1 MKQLLLLVLV
11 IVLTTGITSA
21 QSPDMFN
28 YQAVARDD
36 QGNVLSNQDV
46 GIKIS
51 ILQGSAS
58 GTVVYEEEHTKM
70 TNDQGLVNLM
80 IGNGSVL
87 SGTFSNINWGND
99 SYFLQVGLD
108 ETGGTSY
115 STMGTTQLLSVPY
128 AKYADSTGSAF
139 SGNYGDLNNIPDFTD
154 WDQNV
159 NDDFSGSYNDLMN
172 TPNLSDTVNWN
183 QAYDWGNHANS
194 GYLKQESQG
203 LSDVMANDNSA
214 GTNRIQDV
222 AEPTS
227 EKDAAN
233 KAYVD
238 KLLRKIRILES
249 MSGIDTTK
257 DSEGNVYRTVK
268 IGNQTWMAENL
279 KATTYS
285 DGSEITGRYWYET
298 DINGDGQT
306 NSEDST
312 IYVDTYGF
320 LYSWSAAM
328 NGASSSNSNP
338 SGVQGACPDGWH
350 IPSRD
355 EWLELA
361 DTLGGTSVTGGKIK
375 EAGYEHW
382 ESPNTGAT
390 NETGFTALPNG
401 VRLENGF
408 FYQLNTMAF
417 FKSSTEL
424 SSTEAYYTRIQHDLE
439 RLQTILS
446 SEKVEAHGIRCV
458 KD

>member
-1 MKQLLLLVLV
+1 MKRLLLLILVL
-11 IVLTTGITSA
+11 VLTTGITSA

-36 QGNVLSNQDV
+36 QGNVIANQSI

-51 ILQGSAS
+51 ILQGSAN
-58 GTVVYEEEHTKM
+58 GTVVYEEEHTQT
-70 TNDQGLVNLM
+70 TNEQGLISLM
-80 IGNGSVL
+80 IGNGTTI
-87 SGTFSNINWGND
+87 SGTFSDIDWSTG
-99 SYFLQVGLD
+99 SFYLEVAMD

-115 STMGTTQLLSVPY
+115 STMGTTQLVSVPY

-139 SGNYGDLNNIPDFTD
+139 SGEYGDLSNTPDFTD
-154 WDQNV
+154 WDQDV
-159 NDDFSGSYNDLMN
+159 TDDFSGSYSDLMN
-172 TPNLSDTVNWN
+172 TPDLSDTTNWN
-183 QAYDWGNHANS
+183 QAYDWGNHADS
-194 GYLKQESQG
+194 GYIKQEKQG
-203 LSDVMANDNSA
+203 LSDVIANNNSA
-214 GTNRIQDV
+214 GDNRIQNV
-222 AEPTS
+222 ADPNS
-227 EKDAAN
+227 DKDAAN

-238 KLLRKIRILES
+238 KLLRRIRILER
-249 MSGIDTTK
+249 MSGIDTIQ
-257 DSEGNVYRTVK
+257 DSEGNVYRTVE

-285 DGSEITGRYWYET
+285 DGSEITGRYWYEF

-320 LYSWSAAM
+320 LYDWSAAM

-361 DTLGGTSVTGGKIK
+361 NTLGGTSVAGGKIK
-375 EAGYEHW
+375 ETGYEHW

-401 VRLENGF
+401 VRFPTGF
-408 FYQLNTMAF
+408 HYQLHTMSF
-417 FKSSTEL
+417 FKSSTEA
-424 SSTEAYYTRIQHDLE
+424 SSSDAYYIRIEHDEE
-439 RLQTILS
+439 RWSVLS
-446 SEKVEAHGIRCV
+446 NDKDRAHGIRCV